1 MLLWWRPGSP
11 PHPMS
16 SFSKQ
21 IWVAPPPL
29 NPSKVFSD
37 PPLFFPKSKWSPLKS
52 SAPAP
57 HLQAINN
64 DPFLTKVKLRLW
76 RRRGRRLSK
85 SFIIIFSGWLY
96 HFKDFSY
103 LFGPKFIGR
112 KFYRWRH
119 DNWPIGQWVIFHAA
133 PDTAYV
139 NQFFFP
145 SEFIIWFKFIV
156 VSRRDLLEKPANIKI
171 ENNGAVVYAGSSLTV
186 HNLLFLVHNSK
197 LKKLMRCFYWSVSS
211 KW

>member
-1 MLLWWRPGSP
+1 MLLWWRPGSPP

-21 IWVAPPPL
+21 IWVAPP
-29 NPSKVFSD
+29 SESFQSFQRS
-37 PPLFFPKSKWSPLKS
+37 PLFFPKSKWSPLKS
-52 SAPAP
+52 SAPTP

-96 HFKDFSY
+96 HFKYFSY

-133 PDTAYV
+133 LDTAYV

>member
-1 MLLWWRPGSP
+1 MTSGIPPP
-11 PHPMS
+11 PHVFIFQVNLSGPPS
-16 SFSKQ
+16 ESFQSFQ
-21 IWVAPPPL
+21 RFPPF
-29 NPSKVFSD
+29 FS
-37 PPLFFPKSKWSPLKS
+37 PKSKWSLLKS

-64 DPFLTKVKLRLW
+64 DRFLTKVKLRLW
-76 RRRGRRLSK
+76 RRLGRRLSI
-85 SFIIIFSGWLY
+85 SPLLLFFTGWLY

-103 LFGPKFIGR
+103 LFGAKFIGR

-139 NQFFFP
+139 NQFFP

-156 VSRRDLLEKPANIKI
+156 VSRGDLLGKPANNEV
-171 ENNGAVVYAGSSLTV
+171 ENNGAVVNAGSSLTV
-186 HNLLFLVHNSK
+186 HNPLFFVHNSK
-197 LKKLMRCFYWSVSS
+197 LKIFMQCFCWSVSS

>member
-21 IWVAPPPL
+21 IWVAPP
-29 NPSKVFSD
+29 SESFQSFQRS
-37 PPLFFPKSKWSPLKS
+37 PPFFPKKQVIPPKS
-52 SAPAP
+52 SAPTP

-156 VSRRDLLEKPANIKI
+156 VSRGDLLEKPANIKI

>member
-1 MLLWWRPGSP
+1 MTSATP
-11 PHPMS
+11 PPIS

-21 IWVAPPPL
+21 IWVVPPL
-29 NPSKVFSD
+29 NPTKVFSY
-37 PPLFFPKSKWSPLKS
+37 PPFCSPKKQVIPPKILPPPPSPN
-52 SAPAP
+52 P
-57 HLQAINN
+57 QAINI
-64 DPFLTKVKLRLW
+64 DRFLTKVKLRLW
-76 RRRGRRLSK
+76 RRLGRRLSK

-103 LFGPKFIGR
+103 LFGAKFIGR

-139 NQFFFP
+139 NQFFP

-156 VSRRDLLEKPANIKI
+156 V
-171 ENNGAVVYAGSSLTV
+171 ENNGALVYVGSSLTV
-186 HNLLFLVHNSK
+186 HNPLFFVHNWK
-197 LKKLMRCFYWSVSS
+197 VNILMRCFYWSVSS
-211 KW
+211 KWLECYWTLCTVRSKKANKNI

>member
-1 MLLWWRPGSP
+1 MTSG
-11 PHPMS
+11 
-16 SFSKQ
+16 
-21 IWVAPPPL
+21 IPPPCL
-29 NPSKVFSD
+29 HFPSKFEWSPLWILPKFSAI
-37 PPLFFPKSKWSPLKS
+37 PPFFSPKSKWSPLKS

-64 DPFLTKVKLRLW
+64 DRFLTKVKLRLW
-76 RRRGRRLSK
+76 RRLGRRLSK
-85 SFIIIFSGWLY
+85 SPLLLFFTGWLY

-103 LFGPKFIGR
+103 LFGAKFIGR

-139 NQFFFP
+139 NQFFP
-145 SEFIIWFKFIV
+145 SEFIIWFNFIV
-156 VSRRDLLEKPANIKI
+156 VSRGDLLGKPANNEV
-171 ENNGAVVYAGSSLTV
+171 ENNGAVVNAGSSLTV
-186 HNLLFLVHNSK
+186 HNPLFFVHNSK
-197 LKKLMRCFYWSVSS
+197 LKIFMQCFCWSVSS